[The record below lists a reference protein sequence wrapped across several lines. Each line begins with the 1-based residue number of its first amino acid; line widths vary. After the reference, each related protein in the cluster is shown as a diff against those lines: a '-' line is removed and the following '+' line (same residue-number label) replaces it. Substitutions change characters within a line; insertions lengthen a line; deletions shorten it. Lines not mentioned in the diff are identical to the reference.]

1 MGSVYTKYDFK
12 DNKIGMS
19 EHFNYSYDETGLSS
33 LWLETYSLNKDGTVT
48 VAIYT
53 PKQ

>member
-1 MGSVYTKYDFK
+1 
-12 DNKIGMS
+12 MS

-33 LWLETYSLNKDGTVT
+33 LWFETYSLNKDGTVT